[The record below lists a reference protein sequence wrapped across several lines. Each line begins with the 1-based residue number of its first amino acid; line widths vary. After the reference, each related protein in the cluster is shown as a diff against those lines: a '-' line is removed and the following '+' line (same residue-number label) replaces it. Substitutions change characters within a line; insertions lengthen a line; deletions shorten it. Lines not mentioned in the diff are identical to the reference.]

1 MTRIAL
7 DLPDGIA
14 LWLKGYAAAQKISVS
29 QTVVNLCLEQRARFA
44 RRSQERRAL
53 FTKKNSSLPSMN
65 AG

>member
-7 DLPDGIA
+7 DLPNGIA

-29 QTVVNLCLEQRARFA
+29 RTVAVLCLEQRARFA
-44 RRSQERRAL
+44 QRSQERQAQ
-53 FTKKNSSLPSMN
+53 FTKKNSSLPPVN